1 MNDKLS
7 GAREFTGSWI
17 DGMRSLPGE
26 SRTTAQ
32 RRQRRAKA
40 AEGGSS
46 QADEGREGAAGGRNI
61 ATVWN
66 IKLFST

>member
-7 GAREFTGSWI
+7 GAREFTGSRI

-32 RRQRRAKA
+32 RRQR
-40 AEGGSS
+40 
-46 QADEGREGAAGGRNI
+46 
-61 ATVWN
+61 
-66 IKLFST
+66 